1 MARPSRKRTA
11 LLLYGILLVLPTVV
25 LGGLHWHQL
34 WLDYQHALSNL
45 PADAAKAADRL
56 VEQIRGPLQ
65 ERLERAQDLGFDEFA
80 PLRAELER
88 GHGEAAPDWRPTV
101 LAGRAPEVGILGW
114 FSADLDQ
121 ILNSEDRRDADPP
134 PPYFIETGSEDGAGR
149 ARIRAVAESAVRHMV
164 AIGFM
169 ERTTRLRGYRIATLP
184 WQRIA
189 AHLAQFDRNTAG
201 PRPVPACLGEHWES
215 LAGTGE
221 QVVISEFFLE
231 ILDGPDGQPV
241 AVATRRVLP
250 EDKPQDL
257 DALPECLRDMR
268 RDFNLLQGMVLDL
281 DWLLGTL
288 PRESAEHLGPLE
300 HYLPP
305 GEAKPSG
312 KDIVHRVNLLS
323 ALGFAGDASVFGGRA
338 VLAVEVEQR
347 ALDRGFRAQTMR
359 FLGVAAMLVL
369 SLGTGLGLLLFSV
382 NRELERAERTRN
394 FVAAVTH
401 ELRTPLST
409 IALHIEML
417 MEGWAQS
424 PERQQ
429 EYYLRIARE
438 TQRLSTLVER
448 VLEKSRLSEAVSNP
462 IDAGRERVGDL
473 SAAVES
479 VRPLLAAAD
488 ARGGLDVEYDLAPDL
503 PPVRINQESITSIVV
518 NLVENARK
526 YAPVRTGGEPILVRT
541 GAEGHQVWLE
551 VLDRGPGVPEGE
563 RQRVFEAFYRIGNET
578 TRTST
583 GTGLGLHLVDLQARA
598 LGGRAWVED
607 RPGGGS
613 IFKVQ
618 LPAHG

>member
-1 MARPSRKRTA
+1 M
-11 LLLYGILLVLPTVV
+11 LYGILLVLPTVV

-45 PADAAKAADRL
+45 PADAANAADRL
-56 VEQIRGPLQ
+56 VEQIRGPLR
-65 ERLERAQDLGFDEFA
+65 ERLERAQALPFDEFA
-80 PLRAELER
+80 PQRAELET
-88 GHGEAAPDWRPTV
+88 ESAAPDLRPSALFGHE
-101 LAGRAPEVGILGW
+101 LAPGVTGW
-114 FSADLDQ
+114 FSADLDRM
-121 ILNSEDRRDADPP
+121 LNSRKRRESTPQA
-134 PPYFIETGSEDGAGR
+134 YFVEVGSAGAE
-149 ARIRAVAESAVRHMV
+149 AKAHVQAVAESAVRHTV

-169 ERTTRLRGYRIATLP
+169 ERTTRLRGYRIEALP

-189 AHLAQFDRNTAG
+189 AHLAQFDPQANS
-201 PRPVPACLGEHWES
+201 PRPIPDCLSEHWTK
-215 LAGTGE
+215 LAGTTE
-221 QVVISEFFLE
+221 DVVTSEFFLE
-231 ILDGPDGQPV
+231 ILTGPDGQPT
-241 AVATRRVLP
+241 AIATRRVLP
-250 EDKPQDL
+250 EDEPRSMG
-257 DALPECLRDMR
+257 DAPDCLREMR

-281 DWLLGTL
+281 DWLLATL
-288 PRESAEHLGPLE
+288 PHESAQHLGPLE

-305 GEAKPSG
+305 GQAQGSPRAG
-312 KDIVHRVNLLS
+312 IVHRVELLS
-323 ALGFAGDASVFGGRA
+323 ALGFAGDAGLLGSRS

-347 ALDRGFRAQTMR
+347 ALDRSFRAQTMR

-448 VLEKSRLSEAVSNP
+448 VLEKSRLSEAVANP
-462 IDAGRERVGDL
+462 TDVGSDQVADL
-473 SAAVES
+473 SAAVAS

-488 ARGGLDVEYDLAPDL
+488 ARGGLDVEYTLAEDL

-526 YAPVRTGGEPILVRT
+526 YAPVGLGGEPILVRT
-541 GAEGHQVWLE
+541 GSDGRQVWIE
-551 VLDRGPGVPEGE
+551 VLDRGPGVPETE

-598 LGGRAWVED
+598 LGGRAWVEA

>member
-1 MARPSRKRTA
+1 M
-11 LLLYGILLVLPTVV
+11 LPTVV

-45 PADAAKAADRL
+45 PADAARAADRL
-56 VEQIRGPLQ
+56 VEQIRGPLE

-80 PLRAELER
+80 PLRAELPR
-88 GHGEAAPDWRPTV
+88 GQSDAAPQWQPTA
-101 LAGRAPEVGILGW
+101 LAERAPETGVLGW

-121 ILNSEDRRDADPP
+121 ILNAEDRRGSDPP
-134 PPYFIETGSEDGAGR
+134 PPYFIEAGAEDGAGR
-149 ARIRAVAESAVRHMV
+149 ARIRAVAESAVRHMI

-169 ERTTRLRGYRIATLP
+169 ERTTRLRGYRIEALP

-189 AHLAQFDRNTAG
+189 AHLAQFDPNTAS
-201 PRPVPACLGEHWES
+201 PRPIPDCLGEHWRS

-221 QVVISEFFLE
+221 EVVVSEFFLE
-231 ILDGPDGQPV
+231 ILNGPEGQPV

-250 EDKPQDL
+250 EDKPRSADDL
-257 DALPECLRDMR
+257 AECLSDMR

-305 GEAKPSG
+305 GETQKPPG
-312 KDIVHRVNLLS
+312 TDIVHHVNLLA
-323 ALGFAGDASVFGGRA
+323 ALGFAGDASAVGQRA

-462 IDAGRERVGDL
+462 MDAGRERVGDL
-473 SAAVES
+473 SAAVETA
-479 VRPLLAAAD
+479 RPLLAAAD
-488 ARGGLDVEYDLAPDL
+488 ARGGLDVEYDLAADL

-551 VLDRGPGVPEGE
+551 VLDRGPGVPEAE

-598 LGGRAWVED
+598 LGGRAWVEG